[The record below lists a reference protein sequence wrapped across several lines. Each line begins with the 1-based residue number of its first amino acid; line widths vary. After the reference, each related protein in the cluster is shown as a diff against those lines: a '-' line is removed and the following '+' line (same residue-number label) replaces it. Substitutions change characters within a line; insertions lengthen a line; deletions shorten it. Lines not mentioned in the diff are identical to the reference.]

1 MAEREGEMCE
11 GNRGEW
17 VMIHT
22 VVRRQELQMGRSVG
36 WRVKKCREMIE
47 EGVKC

>member
-17 VMIHT
+17 VMT
-22 VVRRQELQMGRSVG
+22 DDTCSSTKTGTTDGEECWV
-36 WRVKKCREMIE
+36 E
-47 EGVKC
+47 EGVRNVEK

>member
-22 VVRRQELQMGRSVG
+22 VYADRNYRWGGGCKKGREVIEG
-36 WRVKKCREMIE
+36 RVK
-47 EGVKC
+47 